1 MTKRIKKK
9 LFKICLQ
16 PNSSWSHRCIKVP
29 ETRKFRVPH
38 PPSLVWQYEQ
48 QQYSGEKNA
57 PLEPSEKTAHPQKVF
72 LRKTLSQKI
81 AFYSCRKRAPF
92 ILASKV
98 PAKRYLISQLMA
110 KLYQKDLSG
119 PSNLRQ
125 VPIKISAA

>member
-1 MTKRIKKK
+1 MRVHKTQVSGTFPP
-9 LFKICLQ
+9 LVEFG
-16 PNSSWSHRCIKVP
+16 SS
-29 ETRKFRVPH
+29 
-38 PPSLVWQYEQ
+38 
-48 QQYSGEKNA
+48 SGEKNA

-81 AFYSCRKRAPF
+81 AFYSCRIKRAPF